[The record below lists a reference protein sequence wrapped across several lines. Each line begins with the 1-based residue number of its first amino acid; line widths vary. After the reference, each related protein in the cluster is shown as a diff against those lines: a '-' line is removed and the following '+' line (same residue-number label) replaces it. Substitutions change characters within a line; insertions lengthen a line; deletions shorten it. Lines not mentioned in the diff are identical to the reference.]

1 MRASLATQRH
11 HHLGISPTKNLHPA
25 HHTFRDGGSDLTLW
39 MMEEEYAMVM
49 AVSSLSPVRI
59 QTCML
64 QTANQRLNQD
74 AEAIKHLARG
84 PPRAR
89 AQKPTQNILN
99 LTNTSHSL
107 PKP

>member
-1 MRASLATQRH
+1 
-11 HHLGISPTKNLHPA
+11 
-25 HHTFRDGGSDLTLW
+25 

-64 QTANQRLNQD
+64 QTANQRLNQE

-84 PPRAR
+84 HPRAR
-89 AQKPTQNILN
+89 AQKP
-99 LTNTSHSL
+99 
-107 PKP
+107 